1 MNANQAFRKRNEY
14 DIGRS
19 ISTFERKSTYA
30 SQIKY
35 SEEIKTTKGHQP
47 IKIGFTDFCVNPMD
61 SYIPDLL
68 HQPKKGVF
76 ADLLVALE
84 QYLTEEQILDE
95 IEQRMTV
102 IPRFTSVERFGRSWF
117 RLRTVTASNYTD
129 MVRPNTNV
137 DYSYLFNLF

>member
-1 MNANQAFRKRNEY
+1 MNINLAFRNRNEY
-14 DIGRS
+14 DIHRS
-19 ISTFERKSTYA
+19 IDLFEQKPSHA

-35 SEEIKTTKGHQP
+35 SEAVKTAKGHLP
-47 IKIGFTDFCVNPMD
+47 IKIAFTDFCVNPID

-84 QYLTEEQILDE
+84 RYLTEEQLLDE
-95 IEQRMTV
+95 IEQRMAV

-117 RLRTVTASNYTD
+117 KLRTVTASNYTD
-129 MVRPNTNV
+129 MVRKV
-137 DYSYLFNLF
+137 QM